1 MQALV
6 RDWLISGKEQ
16 LRLFEG
22 DDEIMLNRQGD
33 ALVLS
38 VQLTL
43 TRPDTATL
51 QRWMRLGAASL
62 NHFHGALAQKADS
75 GELWLIQKLP
85 GGQGEAYVL
94 GYLEALLNQRDTWR
108 ATVAR
113 LARHPQNL
121 KPTSLRS
128 LSY

>member
-1 MQALV
+1 MQALL
-6 RDWLISGKEQ
+6 RDWLSSRKEQ
-16 LRLFEG
+16 LSFFEG
-22 DDEIMLNRQGD
+22 DDEIMLKHQGGG
-33 ALVLS
+33 LLLS

-43 TRPDTATL
+43 TRADTATL
-51 QRWMRLGAASL
+51 QSWMRLGGASL
-62 NHFHGALAQKADS
+62 SHFHGALAQKADS
-75 GELWLIQKLP
+75 GGLWLIQNLP

-94 GYLEALLNQRDTWR
+94 GCLEALLNQRDTWR

-113 LARHPQNL
+113 LARKNQNL